1 MSGQQTIIAIVDDD
15 ELVRRALCRL
25 VLSLSFTPVAFAS
38 GESFLKALDQTS
50 PSCVLLDFHMPSL
63 NGLDVLN
70 ELRARQSMPAVIVIT
85 GADEDGVRESCM
97 RAGAA
102 GFLNKPLSR
111 DTLSSAIAAV
121 QEDRNARSSRRQE

>member
-1 MSGQQTIIAIVDDD
+1 MSGQQRTIAIVDDD

-63 NGLDVLN
+63 NGLDVLH
-70 ELRARQSMPAVIVIT
+70 ELSARQEMPAVIVIT
-85 GADEDGVRESCM
+85 GADDNGVRESCM

-102 GFLNKPLSR
+102 GFLNKPISR
-111 DTLSSAIAAV
+111 DTLSSAIEAV
-121 QEDRNARSSRRQE
+121 ECGWRPRSKRLF